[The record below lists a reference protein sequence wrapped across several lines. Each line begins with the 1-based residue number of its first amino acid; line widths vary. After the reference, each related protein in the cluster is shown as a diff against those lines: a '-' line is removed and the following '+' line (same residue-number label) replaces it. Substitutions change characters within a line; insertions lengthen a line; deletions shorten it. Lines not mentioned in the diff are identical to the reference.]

1 MKDLL
6 IPDIYAQSIY
16 TIDYKKLKE
25 KGIKCLLFDLDNTIP
40 QTYVKTPS
48 KEIINKFEEIE
59 ELGFKV
65 IILSNALKSRLKPF
79 KEILNV
85 DTSALSCKPL
95 SFKYKKIMMMYNYDE
110 KDIAAIGDQLY
121 TDIKGANKLNI
132 TSILVNPLSK
142 RESILTKYNRIKEN
156 KLFNKWEKQG
166 IFERGVYYE

>member
-25 KGIKCLLFDLDNTIP
+25 KGIKCLLFDLDNTIA

-156 KLFNKWEKQG
+156 KLFNKWEKQV

>member
-25 KGIKCLLFDLDNTIP
+25 KGIKCLLFDLDNTIA

-65 IILSNALKSRLKPF
+65 IILSNALKRRLKPF

-142 RESILTKYNRIKEN
+142 RESIFTKYNRIKEK